1 MGRGVEVSK
10 GRYIDI
16 SGDPPTHEQALQE
29 KIRKLLEKARFKRAT
44 LRSSIRITQAI
55 LNCEEHRAAP
65 YNSYKGKKVTR
76 ISFGGVRKE
85 GRNDEELLRFQFI
98 SAIWSSWNE
107 GTEIKPTI
115 NNKGDEQTPFVQF
128 AVPFFKLAHI
138 GKVLTHLEDYESYRQ
153 ALLKKNQ
160 TYEEWKAERLQVKAF
175 RKNLQIK
182 E

>member
-128 AVPFFKLAHI
+128 AVPFFKLAQI
-138 GKVLTHLEDYESYRQ
+138 GKVLTHLEDYQSYRH
-153 ALLKKNQ
+153 AILEKNQ
-160 TYEEWKAERLQVKAF
+160 PYEKWKAERLQVKAF